1 MSVGIFGQCLYSG
14 PHLSGLPYLGRLD
27 PAFALQVVIQ
37 YQDRPLGTCGGTGA
51 DFTRSS
57 SFIIPWMFHVHIPAV
72 WQLTAMLYHTAEL
85 RVSHW
90 HRLHWSEEEYNN
102 NNNKLITVTSAVYMI
117 YLALTLIPNTF
128 VHNSMFSFLLIFYQ
142 QQFASF
148 FVDFSLFNYCT
159 SFRLRR
165 KENFIRNSANWIK
178 KK

>member
-72 WQLTAMLYHTAEL
+72 WQLTATLYHTAEL

-90 HRLHWSEEEYNN
+90 HRLHWSGEECNNNSNN
-102 NNNKLITVTSAVYMI
+102 NNNGLITVFGGLHDLFDTHINSQYFCAQFYVF
-117 YLALTLIPNTF
+117 ACPNILPSTICL
-128 VHNSMFSFLLIFYQ
+128 V
-142 QQFASF
+142 
-148 FVDFSLFNYCT
+148 
-159 SFRLRR
+159 LR
-165 KENFIRNSANWIK
+165 
-178 KK
+178 